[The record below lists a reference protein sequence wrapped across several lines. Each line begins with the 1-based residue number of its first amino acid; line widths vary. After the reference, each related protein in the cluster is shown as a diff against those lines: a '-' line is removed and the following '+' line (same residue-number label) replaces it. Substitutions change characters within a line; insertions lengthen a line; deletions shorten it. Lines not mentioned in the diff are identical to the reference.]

1 MEDSG
6 IFQVLH
12 NLAMDAADD
21 PEGFYESAIGLIQY
35 EAVQKNIQFD
45 DYFKTKWEIA
55 AEHPV
60 TFDEAYFENEQRSE
74 LYVYLAALIDKEIF
88 NYLEYS
94 WNLIMDEK
102 LTENVLH
109 REIYLLKEQGVKF

>member
-1 MEDSG
+1 
-6 IFQVLH
+6 
-12 NLAMDAADD
+12 MDAADD

-35 EAVQKNIQFD
+35 EAVQKNIEFD

-55 AEHPV
+55 AENPV

-88 NYLEYS
+88 SYLEYA

-109 REIYLLKEQGVKF
+109 REIYQLKEQGVKF